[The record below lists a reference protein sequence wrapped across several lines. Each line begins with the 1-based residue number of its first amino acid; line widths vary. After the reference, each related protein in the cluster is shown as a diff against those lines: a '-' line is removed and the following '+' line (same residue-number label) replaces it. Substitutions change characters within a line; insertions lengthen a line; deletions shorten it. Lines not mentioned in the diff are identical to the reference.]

1 MKGFGPRTFGEL
13 YAEEYDELHDPGTTE
28 DCVNLIAE
36 LAQGRTIL
44 ELAIGSG
51 RVALPLK
58 SKGFD
63 ICGFDAS
70 PEMLELLKRKPGG
83 SEIETWVAD
92 MADFALDRKF
102 GFAFLVFN
110 TLYNLTT
117 QSAQVS
123 CFQRVA
129 DHLEPGGL
137 FLVEAFMPYREG
149 FERDQSLQAKRVS
162 ISTVWLE
169 AAKHDPVTQTVDY
182 QRIRITE
189 DGSQLMPLAM
199 RYVWPSEL
207 DLMAALAG
215 LEPVEKWGG
224 WHKQPLTAS
233 SDMYVALYAR
243 PAA

>member
-1 MKGFGPRTFGEL
+1 MKGFGSRTFGEL
-13 YAEEYDELHDPGTTE
+13 YAEEYDALHDPGTTD

-36 LAQGRTIL
+36 LAQNRTLL

-58 SKGFD
+58 TRGCD

-70 PEMLELLKRKPGG
+70 PEMLNLLKQKPGG

-92 MADFALDRKF
+92 MADFSIGRKF

-123 CFQRVA
+123 CFRSVA
-129 DHLEPGGL
+129 DHLDPGGL
-137 FLVEAFMPYREG
+137 FLVEAFMPNRER
-149 FERDQSLQAKRVS
+149 FEDNQSLKAKHVS
-162 ISTVWLE
+162 MSTVWLE
-169 AAKHDPVTQTVDY
+169 AAQHNPVSQTVDY
-182 QRIRITE
+182 QRVRINE

-215 LEPVEKWGG
+215 FEPVEKWGG

-243 PAA
+243 PDA